1 MLISDFISRSV
12 AERFKALIKSR
23 RLLSGPGS
31 KLGGNHNG
39 PLPPPPSFLSFFSFP
54 PLKINEILLFLLQG
68 SECSCSGKV
77 GLTIKCGPLVIS
89 QGVQGREVYIHYT
102 YNFT

>member
-39 PLPPPPSFLSFFSFP
+39 PLPLPPSFLSCFSFP

-68 SECSCSGKV
+68 SECKLFWDGGAYNQVWSFSNQSGSA
-77 GLTIKCGPLVIS
+77 G
-89 QGVQGREVYIHYT
+89 
-102 YNFT
+102 